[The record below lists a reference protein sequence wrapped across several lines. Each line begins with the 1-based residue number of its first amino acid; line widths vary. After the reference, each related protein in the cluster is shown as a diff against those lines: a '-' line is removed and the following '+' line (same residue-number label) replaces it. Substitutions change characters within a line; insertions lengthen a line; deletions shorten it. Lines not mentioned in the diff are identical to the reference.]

1 MNRTLILL
9 GVSLGVLLIGG
20 CGKGE
25 PEPTGPE
32 PLSEAERTFVD
43 ETFEQVLRAIEDGR
57 PAEAE
62 ELLTA
67 LEKLGERLPE
77 ADRDRLARYREQ
89 CARAGGDEALPS
101 RLPDLPER

>member
-1 MNRTLILL
+1 MDKIKVIIDTNVLYAGLYS
-9 GVSLGVLLIGG
+9 SLGA
-20 CGKGE
+20 
-25 PEPTGPE
+25 
-32 PLSEAERTFVD
+32 SY
-43 ETFEQVLRAIEDGR
+43 QVLRAIEDGR